1 MNVALSATTVGA
13 VAVITLA
20 SMSTSAVAQTLVASS
35 CDYTNFMQ
43 TASGACVN
51 LNHTSGVSP
60 VSSTSDH
67 ATTSLDT
74 QFYTALERLN
84 ISISRQNCES
94 SRTLGYY
101 EIDSNKMVMCVNN
114 LKNNQQEYEA
124 TLIHES
130 WHVVQDCADG
140 LDNGTYTPVS
150 LANGDSASLDSMASR
165 LDRVNLRIIQSS
177 YDAQDQPYEIEARY
191 MENHPGLVLQGL
203 NTCAANR

>member
-20 SMSTSAVAQTLVASS
+20 SFTQSAMAQTLVASS
-35 CDYTNFMQ
+35 CDSTNFMQ
-43 TASGACVN
+43 TASGACVE
-51 LNHTSGVSP
+51 LNPAG
-60 VSSTSDH
+60 SSS
-67 ATTSLDT
+67 AIPATSLDT
-74 QFYTALERLN
+74 QFYTALERLD
-84 ISISRQNCES
+84 ISISRQNCDS
-94 SRTLGYY
+94 NRTLGYY
-101 EIDSNKMVMCVNN
+101 EIDSNKMVICANN
-114 LKNNQQEYEA
+114 LKGNQHEYEA

-191 MENHPGLVLQGL
+191 MEDHPELVLQGL
-203 NTCAANR
+203 ITCAANR

>member
-20 SMSTSAVAQTLVASS
+20 SLSPSAMAQTLVASS
-35 CDYTNFMQ
+35 CDLTNFMQ
-43 TASGACVN
+43 TSSGSCVD
-51 LNHTSGVSP
+51 LNHATSTGITG
-60 VSSTSDH
+60 STTAAS
-67 ATTSLDT
+67 SLDT

-84 ISISRQNCES
+84 VSISRQSCES

-101 EIDSNKMVMCVNN
+101 EIDSNKMVICTNN
-114 LKNNQQEYEA
+114 LKDNQHEYEA

-177 YDAQDQPYEIEARY
+177 YEAQDQPYEIEARY
-191 MENHPGLVLQGL
+191 MENHPDLVLQGL
-203 NTCAANR
+203 NTCAVNR